1 MSCEIIELKREVV
14 IQEVHRGVLWKKPS
28 KYLRFVSMLICYM
41 HSNYFT
47 LTDFPGVGKK
57 GEGFA
62 CMERTLFNSRDDP
75 IPPPL
80 EARAK

>member
-1 MSCEIIELKREVV
+1 MEKAFKIFTVC
-14 IQEVHRGVLWKKPS
+14 VHANMLYAFQVL
-28 KYLRFVSMLICYM
+28 
-41 HSNYFT
+41 YFNW
-47 LTDFPGVGKK
+47 LSWGGKK